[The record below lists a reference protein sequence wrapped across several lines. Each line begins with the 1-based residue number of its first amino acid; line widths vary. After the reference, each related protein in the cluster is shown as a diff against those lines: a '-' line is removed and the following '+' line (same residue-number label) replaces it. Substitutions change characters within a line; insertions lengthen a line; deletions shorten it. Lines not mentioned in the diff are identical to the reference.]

1 MKRVGINAHLLSGEA
16 GFRSAGIHQYIKGV
30 LNHLPSVEGVEY
42 CVFTGRGG
50 AGQLA
55 GSLSTQSSRFPTEKP
70 LVRIAWEQAAWPI
83 QNALNKIDLGH
94 SMAFVTPV
102 LGSVPNIVTVY
113 DLSFVHYPDRFSR
126 FKRAYLGR
134 MTKLSVESSVQVV
147 CISEDGKRDV
157 HEQFNIPLEKIEV
170 VTPGVG
176 DTYGVIDKAIV
187 QRFLKKEAQDKP
199 YILHLGTLQ
208 PRKNIP
214 TLIDAFHQLSDF
226 DGDLVFIGGKGWMY
240 EEIFGKVRD
249 LGLESRVRFVG
260 YAPDEEIPLWYNGA
274 SVLVLASVYE
284 GFGMPVAEAMACGTP
299 VIGSNVSSIPE
310 VVGSAG
316 LLFDPHDSEDLAEC
330 LRKVLNNPTQQDE
343 MRKRGVEQARKFRW
357 IQSGQKMAA
366 IYQQLLGL

>member
-16 GFRSAGIHQYIKGV
+16 GFRAAGIHQYIKGV
-30 LNHLPSVEGVEY
+30 LNHLPPVEGVDY
-42 CVFTGRGG
+42 RVFTGRGG
-50 AGQLA
+50 EAQLA
-55 GSLSTQSSRFPTEKP
+55 DSLNAQSSRFPTEKP
-70 LVRIAWEQAAWPI
+70 LVRIGWEQTAWPVL
-83 QNALNKIDLGH
+83 NARNSIDLAH

-102 LGSVPNIVTVY
+102 LGSVPNVVTVY
-113 DLSFVHYPDRFSR
+113 DLSFVHYPERYSR
-126 FKRAYLGR
+126 FKREYLTR
-134 MTKLSVESSVQVV
+134 MTKRSVRVAEQVV

-157 HEQFNIPLEKIEV
+157 HEQFNIPLERIEV
-170 VTPGVG
+170 VVPGVSEA
-176 DTYGVIDKAIV
+176 YGVMDEAVI

-214 TLIDAFHQLSDF
+214 TLIDAFSQLSDF

-249 LGLESRVRFVG
+249 LGLEERVRFVG

-274 SVLVLASVYE
+274 DALVLASVSE
-284 GFGMPVAEAMACGTP
+284 GFGMPIAEAMACGTP

-310 VVGSAG
+310 VVGDAG
-316 LLFDPHDSEDLAEC
+316 LLFDPHDSEELAEC
-330 LRKVLNNPTQQDE
+330 LRKVLNNPTQQNE